1 MRERSNGLLEGCA
14 TMSKR
19 MKRSTRRVMLPE
31 TAIAD
36 RNVIQLLREE
46 RIVVH
51 FHQDETLDDM
61 FVKAPDKREIIHEFP
76 VLRAQDG
83 GEWQRTTIDPL
94 TLKRALQQHAFRL
107 EDEAD
112 TPFSDGSG

>member
-1 MRERSNGLLEGCA
+1 
-14 TMSKR
+14 MSKR

-31 TAIAD
+31 TMIAD

-46 RIVVH
+46 PVVVH
-51 FHQDETLDDM
+51 FHQDESLDDM
-61 FVKAPDKREIIHEFP
+61 FVKAPEESGIIHEFP

-83 GEWQRTTIDPL
+83 EGWQRTYIDPL

-107 EDEAD
+107 EDVAA
-112 TPFSDGSG
+112 TPFSDSNE